1 MFVFSFFAFCFYYF
15 LVSSHNLINGRT
27 QQEYQQQQ
35 QQPRKPWQF
44 IVPVPSTPSYVP
56 TTRVSWDDTKIYA
69 TTGGMGNGI
78 GFGAGVAGH
87 SGVLN
92 GSGGDAY
99 YCTGS
104 NHECC
109 NGNDVVLIKVG
120 LQRALN
126 DAPRRCLHS
135 SLN

>member
-1 MFVFSFFAFCFYYF
+1 MD
-15 LVSSHNLINGRT
+15 GT
-27 QQEYQQQQ
+27 QQEY
-35 QQPRKPWQF
+35 QPRKPWQF

-69 TTGGMGNGI
+69 ATTSALAN
-78 GFGAGVAGH
+78 GAGVGH

-92 GSGGDAY
+92 GNGGDAY

-120 LQRALN
+120 LLDCSA
-126 DAPRRCLHS
+126 CS
-135 SLN
+135 V